1 MTAVIPSEVEGSLKN
16 MKNYEYIIASL
27 PDITTGWKFGEKGPE
42 DYIEEIVSLCSEK
55 DQELISFLMSGY
67 EDENLSADFYA
78 KALTHKDQF
87 IREYFRFDLNVRN
100 AKVKYLTKALGR
112 EMSRDVLTFGEDTD
126 QAVLDAV
133 AEEFEEAADLET
145 VLNTGDI
152 LYRERGIDDLVWEK
166 IESLTTFNYFDID
179 AVLGFITKL
188 NIVARWYRLDE
199 QTGREMFKKL
209 VDEVRGT
216 FKGVEYNG

>member
-1 MTAVIPSEVEGSLKN
+1 MA
-16 MKNYEYIIASL
+16 NYEYIVASL

-42 DYIEEIVSLCSEK
+42 DYIEEIASLCSDK
-55 DQELISFLMSGY
+55 DRKLIEFLMSGY
-67 EDENLSADFYA
+67 LEENLNAGFYSE
-78 KALTHKDQF
+78 ALTHKDAF

-100 AKVKYLTKALGR
+100 AKVKYLNKALGR
-112 EMSRDVLTFGEDTD
+112 DAEKDVLLFGEDTP
-126 QAVLDAV
+126 QAVLDVA

-145 VLNTGDI
+145 ILNTGDI
-152 LYRERGIDDLVWEK
+152 LSRERGIDDLMWEK
-166 IESLTTFNYFDID
+166 IDSLTTFNYFDID
-179 AVLGFITKL
+179 AILGFITKL

-199 QTGREMFKKL
+199 QTGREMFKRL

>member
-1 MTAVIPSEVEGSLKN
+1 MR
-16 MKNYEYIIASL
+16 NYEYIIASL
-27 PDITTGWKFGEKGPE
+27 PDITTGWKFGEKSPE

-67 EDENLSADFYA
+67 EDENLSAEFYA

-100 AKVKYLTKALGR
+100 AKVKYLNRALGR
-112 EMSRDVLTFGEDTD
+112 PADKDVLTFSEDAP

-133 AEEFEEAADLET
+133 SAEFEEAADLET
-145 VLNTGDI
+145 IFNSGDI
-152 LYRERGIDDLVWEK
+152 LSRERGIDDLMWEK
-166 IESLTTFNYFDID
+166 IDNLTTFNYFDID
-179 AVLGFITKL
+179 AILGFITKL
-188 NIVARWYRLDE
+188 NIVARWYKLDE

-216 FKGVEYNG
+216 FKGVEYHE

>member
-1 MTAVIPSEVEGSLKN
+1 
-16 MKNYEYIIASL
+16 MKNYEYIVASL

-42 DYIEEIVSLCSEK
+42 DYIEEIVSLCSDK
-55 DQELISFLMSGY
+55 DRKLIEFLMSGY
-67 EDENLSADFYA
+67 LEENLNAGFYG
-78 KALTHKDQF
+78 KALTHKDAF

-100 AKVKYLTKALGR
+100 AKVKYLNKALGR
-112 EMSRDVLTFGEDTD
+112 DAEKDVLLFGEDTP

-145 VLNTGDI
+145 ILNTGDI
-152 LYRERGIDDLVWEK
+152 LSRERGIDDLMWEK
-166 IESLTTFNYFDID
+166 IDSLTTFNYFDID
-179 AVLGFITKL
+179 AILGFITKL
-188 NIVARWYRLDE
+188 NIVARWYKLDE
-199 QTGREMFKKL
+199 QIGREMFKRL